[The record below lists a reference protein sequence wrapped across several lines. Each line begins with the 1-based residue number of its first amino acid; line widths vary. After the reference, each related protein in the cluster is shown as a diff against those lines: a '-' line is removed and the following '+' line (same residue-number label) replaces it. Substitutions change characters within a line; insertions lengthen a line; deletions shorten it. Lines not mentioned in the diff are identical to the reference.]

1 MPDVDTA
8 AAGIAT
14 TTDSIRQITEDAVD
28 TSPRAT
34 RMSNKITYLL
44 FLGMGLATLLPWNLF
59 ISASEFYQYQ
69 FAGSSQQHT
78 FQNSFSVA
86 YMVTNLVFNLYAM
99 VTVTKSDP
107 NVRILYGLVAN
118 TLAYLVGM
126 AMPLMRDYRGAVSF
140 HIVMAQLAV
149 TAAASGMLTNSLF
162 ALVVHFSPSHSEG
175 ILSGQA
181 VAGIIATVAQ
191 LATAYSVPPSDS
203 ADSIAPA
210 LSGLDGPP
218 SGLIPRTIAY
228 FAFAFVVN
236 LLLTAAFCRVRRDP
250 YYQQRSKLAYTPS
263 APASARETETE
274 QLITSSSAA
283 SVTSDIA
290 AFKSTFSQISG
301 YSYVILLDFA
311 LTLSIF
317 PSVTALVTSTS
328 GFTLLTEW
336 HFFIYNI
343 GDFLGRR
350 FAPSLPITRVSSL
363 LTFALARL
371 LFIPAFFAC
380 HVAFSVWYNWIT
392 SDALFLAL
400 VWLLGASNGL
410 LSTRSAMAAPRL
422 CDQPTIAGSIVAI
435 SISTGLAIGSVLSWA
450 VRTAGCLCSP
460 F

>member
-1 MPDVDTA
+1 MPDTDDVVAATA
-8 AAGIAT
+8 SGRPT
-14 TTDSIRQITEDAVD
+14 TEDESD
-28 TSPRAT
+28 TGPREA
-34 RMSNKITYLL
+34 RMSSKITYLL

-69 FAGSSQQHT
+69 FAGSPRQHT

-126 AMPLMRDYRGAVSF
+126 AMPLMRDYRGTLSF
-140 HIVMAQLAV
+140 HIVMVQLAA

-162 ALVVHFSPSHSEG
+162 ALVAHFSPSHSEG

-191 LATAYSVPPSDS
+191 LATAYSAPPSDS
-203 ADSIAPA
+203 AAPIVPV
-210 LSGLDGPP
+210 LGDLDEPP
-218 SGLIPRTIAY
+218 GGLIPRTIAY
-228 FAFAFVVN
+228 FAFAFVMN
-236 LLLTAAFCRVRRDP
+236 LLLTAAFCHIRHDP
-250 YYQQRSKLAYTPS
+250 YYQQRSKLAYLPS
-263 APASARETETE
+263 GSVSASETETE
-274 QLITSSSAA
+274 SELLISSSPAA
-283 SVTSDIA
+283 SITSDIA

-311 LTLSIF
+311 LTLSVF

-380 HVAFSVWYNWIT
+380 HVVFSVWHNWIT
-392 SDALFLAL
+392 SDSLFLAL
-400 VWLLGASNGL
+400 VWLLGATNGL
-410 LSTRSAMAAPRL
+410 LSTRAAMAAPRL
-422 CDQPTIAGSIVAI
+422 CDQPTIAGSIIAI

-450 VRTAGCLCSP
+450 VRTAGCMCSP

>member
-1 MPDVDTA
+1 
-8 AAGIAT
+8 
-14 TTDSIRQITEDAVD
+14 
-28 TSPRAT
+28 
-34 RMSNKITYLL
+34 MSNKITYLL

-69 FAGSSQQHT
+69 FAGSSRQHT

-107 NVRILYGLVAN
+107 NVRIFYGLVAN

-203 ADSIAPA
+203 ADSIVSA
-210 LSGLDGPP
+210 LSGRDGPP

-228 FAFAFVVN
+228 FTFAFVVN

-263 APASARETETE
+263 APANARETETE

-311 LTLSIF
+311 LTLSVF

>member
-1 MPDVDTA
+1 MSDFVA
-8 AAGIAT
+8 VA
-14 TTDSIRQITEDAVD
+14 TDSNRPSTEDGPD
-28 TSPRAT
+28 RSPRAA
-34 RMSNKITYLL
+34 RMSNRITYLM
-44 FLGMGLATLLPWNLF
+44 FLSMGLATLLPWNLF
-59 ISASEFYQYQ
+59 ISASEFYRYQ
-69 FAGSSQQHT
+69 FAGSTKQHT

-99 VTVTKSDP
+99 VTVTKYDP
-107 NVRILYGLVAN
+107 NTRILYGLVAN

-126 AMPLMRDYRGAVSF
+126 VMPLMQDHRGTVSF

-191 LATAYSVPPSDS
+191 LVTAYSVSPSDS
-203 ADSIAPA
+203 AASA
-210 LSGLDGPP
+210 LGGLDEPP

-228 FAFAFVVN
+228 FTFAFVVN
-236 LLLTAAFCRVRRDP
+236 LLLTAAFCYVRRDS
-250 YYQQRSKLAYTPS
+250 YYQQRSKLAYTAR
-263 APASARETETE
+263 APARVPETESE
-274 QLITSSSAA
+274 QLIAPSPFA

-290 AFKSTFSQISG
+290 AFKSAFSQVSG

-311 LTLSIF
+311 LTLSVF
-317 PSVTALVTSTS
+317 PSVTAMVTSTS
-328 GFTLLTEW
+328 GFKLLAEW

-350 FAPSLPITRVSSL
+350 FAPSIPITRVSSL
-363 LTFALARL
+363 LTLALARL

-380 HVAFSVWYNWIT
+380 HVVFSAWYNWIT
-392 SDALFLAL
+392 SDAVFLAL
-400 VWLLGASNGL
+400 VWLLGVTNGL
-410 LSTRSAMAAPRL
+410 LSTRAAMAAPRL

-450 VRTAGCLCSP
+450 VRIAGCLCSP